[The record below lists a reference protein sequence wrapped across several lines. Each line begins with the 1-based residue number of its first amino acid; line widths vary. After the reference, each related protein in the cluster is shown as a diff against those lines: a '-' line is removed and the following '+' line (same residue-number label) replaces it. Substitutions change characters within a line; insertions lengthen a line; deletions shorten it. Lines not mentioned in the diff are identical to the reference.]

1 MDISLLVLA
10 AGMGSRYGG
19 TKQLDGLGP
28 SGETIMDYSVY
39 DAIRAG
45 FTKVVFVI
53 RESFADAFRKDFADK
68 LSGRLKVELVCQE
81 IDNVPPGV
89 DYHPERIK
97 PWGTAHAMLMAKD
110 VIREPFAVINADDF
124 YGRESY
130 ALVAEFLRGQAG
142 RGSADYCMAG
152 YRLANTLSA
161 HGSVSRGICRVDAKG
176 YLASVTEHT
185 AISRNPDG
193 RIHSM
198 GEGTP
203 QALRDEDVVSM
214 NFWGF
219 MPGIFDHTERMFSEF
234 IRERGQELKSEL
246 YIPGVVDRLI
256 REGKARV
263 KVLPSAARWFG
274 VTYQEDRP
282 EAVKEIL
289 SLTESGTYP
298 RKLWH

>member
-53 RESFADAFRKDFADK
+53 RKSFEEAFRRDVVEK
-68 LSGRLKVELVCQE
+68 LRGRVAVELVYQE
-81 IDNVPPGV
+81 IDHVPPGTMV
-89 DYHPERIK
+89 HPERTK

-130 ALVAEFLRGQAG
+130 AMVADFLKGQ
-142 RGSADYCMAG
+142 SASETMEYCMAG
-152 YRLANTLSA
+152 YRLSNTLSA
-161 HGSVSRGICRVDAKG
+161 HGSVSRGICRVDARG

-185 AISRNPDG
+185 SIRREAGGKVFS
-193 RIHSM
+193 H
-198 GEGTP
+198 GEGRP
-203 QALRDEDVVSM
+203 KPLRDEDVVSM

-219 MPGIFDHTERMFSEF
+219 TPGIFDHANRMFEEF
-234 IRERGQELKSEL
+234 MRDRAKELKSEL
-246 YIPGVVDRLI
+246 YIPGVVDQLI
-256 REGKARV
+256 GERKARV
-263 KVLPSAARWFG
+263 KVLPSPARWFG

-282 EAVKEIL
+282 EAVKEL
-289 SLTESGTYP
+289 RSLTESGTYP